1 MDQKTSYEYADG
13 SANLYLLTETQLRY
27 VAVVPEESSSGTY
40 SGGGNKTVTISV
52 GQFNELKKLFDQTIA
67 NSSIHIPDRIM
78 MSGMVSRIGSSN
90 KQCIIKPNCAEMV
103 ELEKALKKVL
113 Q

>member
-27 VAVVPEESSSGTY
+27 VAVVPEESSSGSY
-40 SGGGNKTVTISV
+40 SGGENKNVTISAT
-52 GQFNELKKLFDQTIA
+52 QFNELKKLFDQA
-67 NSSIHIPDRIM
+67 LVNSSIHLSNRVM
-78 MSGMVSRIGSSN
+78 MSGMVSRIGSTN
-90 KQCIIKPNCAEMV
+90 KQCIIKPNCSEMI